1 MLRRWLLLEKKGAL
15 MRTRWTA
22 PVTLLAFLVV
32 SNVWVKA
39 QQSGA
44 PVVADEY
51 VLGVEDKLGISVWRE
66 AELGKSVVIRPDG
79 KVTFP
84 LVGDV
89 QAAGRT
95 PRQLTEDLTK
105 SIAKYIKEP
114 VVTVVVEEINNF
126 KVFVLGEVTVQGTL
140 NLRRHTRLLEAIAMA
155 GGVTQFADR
164 SNVVLLRYQDGKE
177 ARTKIDY
184 RKIVSGDKPELNV
197 ELKPGDT
204 IIVN

>member
-79 KVTFP
+79 
-84 LVGDV
+84 
-89 QAAGRT
+89 T

>member
-1 MLRRWLLLEKKGAL
+1 

>member
-1 MLRRWLLLEKKGAL
+1 
-15 MRTRWTA
+15 MRNRWTA
-22 PVTLLAFLVV
+22 LAILLAFLLVPY
-32 SNVWVKA
+32 SRVKA
-39 QQSGA
+39 QQGGPPA
-44 PVVADEY
+44 GADEY
-51 VLGVEDKLGISVWRE
+51 VLGVEDKLGISVWKE
-66 AELGKSVVIRPDG
+66 VELGKSVVIRPDG

-95 PRQLTEDLTK
+95 PRQLSDDLTK
-105 SIAKYIKEP
+105 SIAKFIKEP
-114 VVTVVVEEINNF
+114 MVTVVVEEINNF

-140 NLRRHTRLLEAIAMA
+140 NLRRHTRLLEAIAMS
-155 GGVTQFADR
+155 GGVTQYADR

-177 ARTKIDY
+177 GRTKIDY